1 MANSNY
7 IGNSK
12 ISEEPK
18 EVLRLTIVEGAITT
32 PKIADEAVT
41 EEKLSQDVKE
51 KLNTQTAEIEDNAVT
66 TPKIA
71 NGAITE
77 GKLSQEVKSKINKQV
92 STADIAD
99 GAVTEEKLSKELYT
113 VHLMEQIPSVEA
125 PLPGYSERR
134 SMSLTPKKQ
143 LFYDGI
149 VEGFPEKIENGV
161 YTYNLNSWYEPLMT
175 DMIAYLDRKGGSAIQ
190 YDSNIKCIKLTPG
203 QVFITFPKN
212 VEVYC
217 IIVTAA
223 AVKRSSSV
231 GDTTITP
238 GLFKSSV
245 SMEAISDNVEES
257 PGYMFSFDKS
267 HLESIKD
274 PTTNRY
280 QVITDN
286 WGSDECGL
294 YLKFT
299 VGYNIKP
306 KPDPS
311 GYWYVGTTKPTSLS
325 ECTHVSD
332 YLVEQTYTNNSGEK
346 AHIFVLTNSGITVT
360 FINNASNM
368 PVTQEAVDT
377 TTIPGYNIFE
387 TAEGTAN
394 GGSIKILLDRIN

>member
-12 ISEEPK
+12 VSEEPK

-32 PKIADEAVT
+32 PKIADGAVT

-51 KLNTQTAEIEDNAVT
+51 KLNTQTAEIEDSAVT

-99 GAVTEEKLSKELYT
+99 GAVTEEKLSKELYS
-113 VHLMEQIPSVEA
+113 VHLTDNNPRVEA
-125 PLPGYSERR
+125 PHAGYSERL
-134 SMSLTPKKQ
+134 SFPLTPKKQ

-149 VEGFPEKIENGV
+149 VDGFPEKIENGV
-161 YTYNLNSWYEPLMT
+161 YTYNLDSWRDSLMT
-175 DMIAYLDRKGGSAIQ
+175 DMRAYLDRKGGSAIQ

-203 QVFITFPKN
+203 QVFITFPNN

-217 IIVTAA
+217 IIVTAV

-231 GDTTITP
+231 ADTTITP

-257 PGYMFSFDKS
+257 PGYLFSFDKS
-267 HLESIKD
+267 YLESIKD
-274 PTTNRY
+274 TATNGY
-280 QVITDN
+280 QVITGN
-286 WGSDECGL
+286 WGSDECYL
-294 YLKFT
+294 YLNFT
-299 VGYNIKP
+299 VGYK
-306 KPDPS
+306 
-311 GYWYVGTTKPTSLS
+311 Y
-325 ECTHVSD
+325 
-332 YLVEQTYTNNSGEK
+332 
-346 AHIFVLTNSGITVT
+346 
-360 FINNASNM
+360 
-368 PVTQEAVDT
+368 TQE
-377 TTIPGYNIFE
+377 
-387 TAEGTAN
+387 
-394 GGSIKILLDRIN
+394 